1 MRFLCVLL
9 IAAGAALGF
18 GYPWY
23 MYNMSGSEIGNFRVY
38 QRGGQFTPVDVI
50 LSESQTPVRVFV
62 DMVPLQGYYPSQ
74 ARTMLTL
81 TASTGGRTVLA
92 ASLNYISSTEESKN
106 LQNSDNVF
114 RDTAGDIMT
123 IAPGGYRFVVG
134 EGDVE
139 GLSLKTVNLVLRSN
153 AEPADPRAMPVGI
166 GMAAVGIFGLIA
178 ASRRARRLAAEE
190 AAKPKWGRNAAD
202 GS

>member
-1 MRFLCVLL
+1 MRLLCILL
-9 IAAGAALGF
+9 ILTGMALGF

-23 MYNMSGSEIGNFRVY
+23 MYNMSGAEIGHFRVY
-38 QRGGQFTPVDVI
+38 QRGGQFKPVDVI
-50 LSESQTPVRVFV
+50 LSGSQAPVRVFV

-92 ASLNYISSTEESKN
+92 ASLNFISSTEESKN
-106 LQNSDNVF
+106 LQNSDKVF

-123 IAPGGYRFVVG
+123 IAPGSYHFVVG

-153 AEPADPRAMPVGI
+153 AKPADPRAMPAGI
-166 GMAAVGIFGLIA
+166 GMIALGIFGLAA
-178 ASRRARRLAAEE
+178 ASRRAGRLAAEE
-190 AAKPKWGRNAAD
+190 AAKPKWGRDAGG